1 MLNKPLDLVELLV
14 PECSAL
20 KRNVDMQDV
29 MERYDLIIGGE
40 KVQTSEYLEIRDPGN
55 GELVGECPVATKAD
69 LDRAVASAREAYKSW
84 SQSSDQERKDAV
96 IRIADA
102 IHANMEELA
111 QLLTREQGKPLN
123 GLGSRFELHGAE
135 AWARHT
141 GSLELPVEV
150 LHEDETGRVELH
162 RKPLGVVGS
171 ITPWN
176 FPILIAIWH
185 LVPAI
190 RTGNTVVIKP
200 SPYTPLS
207 TMRLVEILNR
217 VLPRGVL
224 NVVAGRDDLG
234 QMMSEH
240 PGIQKIVFTG
250 SCATGKKVMQ
260 AASSNLKRVT
270 LELGGNDAGIVL
282 PDADPKEIA
291 ERLFWGAFINNGQT
305 CAALKR
311 LYVPENIYDEVCDA
325 LVDYAKNVPVG
336 HGLDEDSVLGP
347 IQNKMQYDKV
357 VELVEDAKRNGAR
370 VLCGGEAP
378 DGPGFFYPV
387 TIVADATDGMRIVD
401 EEQFG
406 PVLPVIRYT
415 DLEDAVERANGL
427 DVGLG
432 GSAWSSD
439 VDKAKAVASRL
450 ECGTAWVNNHGAIKP
465 FAPFGGV
472 KGSGLGVE
480 FGELGLKEYTSV
492 QVVHQ

>member
-1 MLNKPLDLVELLV
+1 
-14 PECSAL
+14 
-20 KRNVDMQDV
+20 MQDV
-29 MERYDLIIGGE
+29 MERYGLIISGE
-40 KVQTSEYLEIRDPGN
+40 KVPTSDYFEIRDPGT
-55 GELVGECPVATKAD
+55 GELVGECPVATKQD
-69 LDRAVASAREAYKSW
+69 LDRAVASARDAFKSW
-84 SQSSDQERKDAV
+84 SKSTDLERKDAV
-96 IRIADA
+96 NRIADT

-111 QLLTREQGKPLN
+111 ELLTREQGKPLN

-141 GSLELPVEV
+141 GTLELPVEV
-150 LHEDETGRVELH
+150 LHDDETGRVELH

-185 LVPAI
+185 IVPAI

-207 TMRLVEILNR
+207 TIRLVQMLNE
-217 VLPRGVL
+217 VLPKGVL

-234 QMMSEH
+234 QMMTEH
-240 PGIQKIVFTG
+240 PDIQKIVFTG

-311 LYVPENIYDEVCDA
+311 LYVPDNIYDEVCEA
-325 LVDYAKNVPVG
+325 LVDYAKNVQVG
-336 HGLDEDSVLGP
+336 HGLAEDSVLGP
-347 IQNKMQYDKV
+347 IQNKMQYEKV
-357 VELVEDAKRNGAR
+357 VDLVEDAKRNGAR
-370 VLCGGEAP
+370 VLCGGEP
-378 DGPGFFYPV
+378 PSGPGFFYPV
-387 TIVADATDGMRIVD
+387 TIVADAKDGMRIVD

-415 DLEDAVERANGL
+415 DLEDAIERANSL

-439 VDKAKAVASRL
+439 PEKAKAVAARL

-472 KGSGLGVE
+472 TGSGLGVE
-480 FGELGLKEYTSV
+480 FGKLGLEEYTSV

>member
-1 MLNKPLDLVELLV
+1 VAK
-14 PECSAL
+14 
-20 KRNVDMQDV
+20 
-29 MERYDLIIGGE
+29 RYDLIIGGE
-40 KVQTSEYLEIRDPGN
+40 KVATSEHFEIRDPGN
-55 GELVGECPVATKAD
+55 GEVVGECPIATRQD
-69 LDRAVASAREAYKSW
+69 VDRAVSAAREAFKSW
-84 SQSSDQERKDAV
+84 SRSTDEERKGAV
-96 IRIADA
+96 NRMADA

-111 QLLTREQGKPLN
+111 ELLTREQGKPLN

-141 GSLELPVEV
+141 GSLDLPVEV
-150 LHEDETGRVELH
+150 LSDDESGRVELH

-176 FPILIAIWH
+176 FPVMIAIWH
-185 LVPAI
+185 VVPAI

-207 TMRLVEILNR
+207 TIRLVEILNE
-217 VLPRGVL
+217 VLPKGVL
-224 NVVAGRDDLG
+224 NVIAGRDDIG
-234 QMMSEH
+234 QMMTEH

-260 AASSNLKRVT
+260 TASSTLKRVT

-311 LYVPENIYDEVCDA
+311 LYVPDTLYDEVCEA

-336 HGLDEDSVLGP
+336 HGLDEASVLGP
-347 IQNKMQYDKV
+347 IQNKMQYEKV

-370 VLCGGEAP
+370 VLCGGEAAE
-378 DGPGFFYPV
+378 GPGFFYPV

-406 PVLPVIRYT
+406 PVLPVIRYS
-415 DLEDAVERANGL
+415 DLEDAITRANGL

-432 GSAWSSD
+432 GSAWSSN
-439 VDKAKAVASRL
+439 VDQAKAVAARL

>member
-1 MLNKPLDLVELLV
+1 
-14 PECSAL
+14 
-20 KRNVDMQDV
+20 MQEV
-29 MERYDLIIGGE
+29 MERFGLIIGGE
-40 KVQTSEYLEIRDPGN
+40 KVPTSEYMEIRDPGT
-55 GELVGECPVATKAD
+55 GEVVGECPVATRED
-69 LDRAVASAREAYKSW
+69 VDRAVDAAREAYKSW
-84 SQSSDQERKDAV
+84 GQSSDDERKAAV
-96 IRIADA
+96 ARIADT

-111 QLLTREQGKPLN
+111 ELLTREQGKPLN
-123 GLGSRFELHGAE
+123 GMGSRFELHGAE
-135 AWARHT
+135 AWARYT
-141 GSLELPVEV
+141 GSLDLPVEV
-150 LHEDETGRVELH
+150 LSNDETGRVELH

-176 FPILIAIWH
+176 FPVLIAIWH
-185 LVPAI
+185 VVPAI

-207 TMRLVEILNR
+207 TIRLVELLNE
-217 VLPRGVL
+217 VLPKGVL

-234 QMMSEH
+234 QMMTEH
-240 PGIQKIVFTG
+240 PHIQKIVFAG

-260 AASSNLKRVT
+260 TASNTLKRVT

-311 LYVPENIYDEVCDA
+311 LYVPDEIYDQVCDA
-325 LVDYAKNVPVG
+325 LVDYARNVRVG
-336 HGLDEDSVLGP
+336 HGLDENNVLGP

-357 VELVEDAKRNGAR
+357 VDLVEDARRNGAR

-378 DGPGFFYPV
+378 GGPGFFYPV

-406 PVLPVIRYT
+406 PVLPVIRYS
-415 DLEDAVERANGL
+415 DLDDAIERANAL
-427 DVGLG
+427 EVGLG

-439 VDKAKAVASRL
+439 AAKAKAVASRL

-480 FGELGLKEYTSV
+480 FGKLGLEEYTAV

>member
-1 MLNKPLDLVELLV
+1 
-14 PECSAL
+14 
-20 KRNVDMQDV
+20 MQDV
-29 MERYDLIIGGE
+29 MERYGLIIGGE
-40 KVQTSEYLEIRDPGN
+40 KVPTSEYMEIRDPGT
-55 GELVGECPVATKAD
+55 GEVVGECPVATRED
-69 LDRAVASAREAYKSW
+69 VDRAAAAAREAYNSW
-84 SQSSDQERKDAV
+84 SQSSDDERKAAV
-96 IRIADA
+96 ARIADT

-111 QLLTREQGKPLN
+111 ELLTREQGKPLN
-123 GLGSRFELHGAE
+123 GMGSRFELHGAE
-135 AWARHT
+135 AWARYT
-141 GSLELPVEV
+141 GSLDLPVEV
-150 LHEDETGRVELH
+150 LSNDETGRVELH

-176 FPILIAIWH
+176 FPVLIAIWH
-185 LVPAI
+185 VVPAI

-207 TMRLVEILNR
+207 TIRLVELLNE
-217 VLPRGVL
+217 VLPKGVL
-224 NVVAGRDDLG
+224 NVVAGRDDIG
-234 QMMSEH
+234 QMMTEH
-240 PGIQKIVFTG
+240 PHIQKIVFTG

-260 AASSNLKRVT
+260 TASNTLKRVT

-311 LYVPENIYDEVCDA
+311 LYVPDEIYDEVCDA
-325 LVDYAKNVPVG
+325 LVDYARNVPVG
-336 HGLDEDSVLGP
+336 HGLDENNVLGP

-357 VELVEDAKRNGAR
+357 VDLVEDARRNGAR
-370 VLCGGEAP
+370 VLCGGEVP
-378 DGPGFFYPV
+378 GGPGFFYPV

-406 PVLPVIRYT
+406 PVLPVIRYN
-415 DLEDAVERANGL
+415 DLDDAIERANAL
-427 DVGLG
+427 EVGLG

-439 VDKAKAVASRL
+439 PAKAKAVASRL

-472 KGSGLGVE
+472 KASGLGVE
-480 FGELGLKEYTSV
+480 FGKLGLEEYTAV